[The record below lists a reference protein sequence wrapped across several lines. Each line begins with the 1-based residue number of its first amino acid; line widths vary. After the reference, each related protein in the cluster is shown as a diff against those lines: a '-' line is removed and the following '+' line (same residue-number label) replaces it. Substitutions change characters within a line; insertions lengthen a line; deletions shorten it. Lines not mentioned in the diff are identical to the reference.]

1 MLSVTY
7 KPFTLSNAECCYAE
21 CRYAECRIAEG
32 HYAECRYAKCHNAE
46 YRSTQKTIKRVFKYL
61 LH

>member
-1 MLSVTY
+1 MMSVTS
-7 KPFTLSNAECCYAE
+7 KPFTLSNAECRYAE
-21 CRYAECRIAEG
+21 CRYAECR
-32 HYAECRYAKCHNAE
+32 YAKCHYAE